1 MEEQRDDRSPL
12 VLGLQWSSRIT
23 TVSLEMVVPALAGY
37 WLDWK
42 LGTPLLFLVLGAVLG
57 FAVGLRSLLRMT
69 RPTTVGNETREKSDG

>member
-12 VLGLQWSSRIT
+12 ALGLQWSSRIT

-37 WLDWK
+37 WLDRK
-42 LGTPLLFLVLGAVLG
+42 LGTPLLFLILGAVLG

-69 RPTTVGNETREKSDG
+69 RLTTAGNETREKNDG